1 MARRVDHSPDE
12 LRVMI
17 LDAAEELVV
26 AGGVSELSA
35 RKVAQK
41 IGYAPGTIYN
51 VYANI
56 DALVLTLNGR
66 TLERLHDHLSKTRLD
81 AVTEIGA
88 VKRNLE
94 KLLIGY
100 LSFIDDN
107 KSLWRLLFD
116 HVPAEDEDLPE
127 WYDQRVSTLLSVI
140 DQALMPLLPGIDPT
154 ELRRLSATL
163 WASLHGIISL
173 ADKKKLNV
181 VTGQSSSEACS
192 LLITTFL
199 SGLKNHA
206 NFSGAS
212 HD

>member
-12 LRVMI
+12 LKAMI
-17 LDAAEELVV
+17 LDSAEELVV

-56 DALVLTLNGR
+56 DALILTLNGR
-66 TLERLHDHLSKTRLD
+66 TLERLHDHLSKTGLD
-81 AVTEIGA
+81 DLREFGA
-88 VKRNLE
+88 VNRNLE

-100 LSFIDDN
+100 LNFIDAN
-107 KSLWRLLFD
+107 RSLWRLLFD
-116 HVPAEDEDLPE
+116 HMPANEEDLPE
-127 WYDQRVSTLLSVI
+127 WYDQRVSMLLGVI
-140 DQALMPLLPGIDPT
+140 DQALLPLFSGIDSK
-154 ELRRLSATL
+154 ELRLLSVTL

-181 VTGQSSSEACS
+181 VINQSSYEVCS
-192 LLITTFL
+192 LLIATFL
-199 SGLKNHA
+199 NGLKGHK
-206 NFSGAS
+206 NFRGTAK
-212 HD
+212 

>member
-12 LRVMI
+12 LKAMI
-17 LDAAEELVV
+17 LDSAEELVV
-26 AGGVSELSA
+26 AGGISELSA

-51 VYANI
+51 LYANI
-56 DALVLTLNGR
+56 DALILTLNGR

-81 AVTEIGA
+81 DVREFGS
-88 VKRNLE
+88 VNKNLE

-100 LSFIDDN
+100 LNFIDEN
-107 KSLWRLLFD
+107 RSLWRLLFD
-116 HVPAEDEDLPE
+116 HMPANEEDLPE
-127 WYDQRVSTLLSVI
+127 WYDQRVSMLLSVI
-140 DQALMPLLPGIDPT
+140 DQVLRPLFSGIDSK
-154 ELRRLSATL
+154 ELRRLSVTL

-181 VTGQSSSEACS
+181 VINQSSYEVCS

-199 SGLKNHA
+199 NGLKDYK
-206 NFSGAS
+206 NFRGTAK
-212 HD
+212 

>member
-12 LRVMI
+12 LKVMI
-17 LDAAEELVV
+17 LAAAEELVM

-51 VYANI
+51 VYTNI
-56 DALVLTLNGR
+56 DALILTLNGR
-66 TLERLHDHLSKTRLD
+66 TLERLHDHLSRTRLD
-81 AVTEIGA
+81 DVTEFVT
-88 VKRNLE
+88 VKQNLE
-94 KLLIGY
+94 TLLLGY
-100 LSFIDDN
+100 LNFIDEN
-107 KSLWRLLFD
+107 RSLWRLLFD
-116 HVPAEDEDLPE
+116 HIPANEEDLPE
-127 WYDQRVSTLLSVI
+127 WYDQRVSMLLSVI
-140 DQALMPLLPGIDPT
+140 DLALAPLVPGIDPK

-181 VTGQSSSEACS
+181 VISQSSYEVCS

-199 SGLKNHA
+199 NGLKD
-206 NFSGAS
+206 
-212 HD
+212 HDDFCGGIQ

>member
-12 LRVMI
+12 LKAMI
-17 LDAAEELVV
+17 LDSAEELVV

-51 VYANI
+51 LYANI
-56 DALVLTLNGR
+56 DALILTLNGR

-81 AVTEIGA
+81 DVREFGA
-88 VKRNLE
+88 VNRNLE

-100 LSFIDDN
+100 LNFIDGN
-107 KSLWRLLFD
+107 RSLWRLLFD
-116 HVPAEDEDLPE
+116 HMPANEEDLPE
-127 WYDQRVSTLLSVI
+127 WYDQRVSMLLSVI
-140 DQALMPLLPGIDPT
+140 DQALRPLFSGIDSK
-154 ELRRLSATL
+154 ELRRLSVTL

-181 VTGQSSSEACS
+181 VINQSSYEVCS

-199 SGLKNHA
+199 NGLKGHK
-206 NFSGAS
+206 NFRGTAK
-212 HD
+212 